1 VRLLG
6 DRPSPPQPPH
16 RAREGG
22 CLVRLV
28 RIQKLSRPLSKL
40 TGHRFGDFAHAHR
53 TSGRT
58 RP

>member
-1 VRLLG
+1 
-6 DRPSPPQPPH
+6 
-16 RAREGG
+16 
-22 CLVRLV
+22 VRLV